1 MSGYNPSNDMAAA
14 LATVD
19 SFADYRELAGK
30 IYEEQGRTTMYP
42 TGWKDFDAYIGGG
55 FGSPHRGELV
65 VIVADTGV
73 GKSTFMTNLALR
85 IAPVQ
90 QERMHYI
97 SLENPPEDAYNTM
110 CHIIGKPTLGE
121 FEKYFTAPS
130 KDMLFGMR
138 PWQSEDL
145 MAHMSYMVKAH
156 GTRLFALDHL
166 NFMFENED
174 QVKNEIARVR
184 VVMRLL
190 SQFVMNH
197 KATVFVVSH
206 INRQKTDGL
215 IGIDR
220 IYGSTSIAGAATK
233 VLALNEVPNVTP
245 RQIDIQMIKSRYT
258 AYPRNKIVR
267 FNVESYNWDEVGLGE
282 VKKQQ

>member
-1 MSGYNPSNDMAAA
+1 MSQYEPDPAMQAA

-19 SFADYRELAGK
+19 SFSDYRELAGK
-30 IYEEQGRTTMYP
+30 IYAEQGKTDLYP
-42 TGWKDFDAYIGGG
+42 SGWKEFDQYIGGG
-55 FGSPHRGELV
+55 FGSPNRGELV

-110 CHIIGKPTLGE
+110 CHIIGKPTLGDM
-121 FEKYFTAPS
+121 EKYFTAPS

-145 MAHMSYMVKAH
+145 MAHMAYMVKAH
-156 GTRLFALDHL
+156 GTKLFALDHL

-206 INRQKTDGL
+206 INRQKTEGL
-215 IGIDR
+215 LGLDR

-233 VLALNEVPNVTP
+233 VLALNEVPNSSP
-245 RQIDIQMIKSRYT
+245 RQIDIQMLKSRYT
-258 AYPRNKIVR
+258 SFPRDRIVR
-267 FNVESYNWDEVGLGE
+267 FNVSSYDWEEVGLGE
-282 VKKQQ
+282 VKKT

>member
-1 MSGYNPSNDMAAA
+1 MSEYTPDPAMQAA

-19 SFADYRELAGK
+19 SFSDYRDLAGK
-30 IYEEQGRTTMYP
+30 IYAEQGKTNLYP
-42 TGWKDFDAYIGGG
+42 SGWPKLDEYLGGG

-73 GKSTFMTNLALR
+73 GKSTFMTNLALN

-90 QERMHYI
+90 QEKMHYI

-121 FEKYFTAPS
+121 MEKYFTAPS
-130 KDMLFGMR
+130 KEMLFGMR

-156 GTRLFALDHL
+156 GTKLFALDHL
-166 NFMFENED
+166 NFMFENEE

-206 INRQKTDGL
+206 INRQKTEGL
-215 IGIDR
+215 LGLER

-233 VLALNEVPNVTP
+233 VLALNEVPNVSP
-245 RQIDIQMIKSRYT
+245 RQIDIQMLKSRYT
-258 AYPRNKIVR
+258 AFPRNKVIR
-267 FNVESYNWDEVGLGE
+267 FDVSNYGWEEIGEGE
-282 VKKQQ
+282 VKKA

>member
-1 MSGYNPSNDMAAA
+1 MADYVPDPAMQAA

-19 SFADYRELAGK
+19 SFSYYRDLAGK
-30 IYEEQGRTTMYP
+30 IYAEQGKTNLYP
-42 TGWKDFDAYIGGG
+42 SGWPKLDEYLGGG

-73 GKSTFMTNLALR
+73 GKSTFMTNLALN

-121 FEKYFTAPS
+121 MEKYFTAPS
-130 KDMLFGMR
+130 KEMLFGMR

-145 MAHMSYMVKAH
+145 MAHMAYMVKAH
-156 GTRLFALDHL
+156 GTKLFALDHL

-184 VVMRLL
+184 VVIRLL

-206 INRQKTDGL
+206 INRQKTEGL
-215 IGIDR
+215 LGLER
-220 IYGSTSIAGAATK
+220 IYGSTAIAGAATK
-233 VLALNEVPNVTP
+233 VLALNEVPNISP
-245 RQIDIQMIKSRYT
+245 RQIDIQMLKSRYT
-258 AYPRNKIVR
+258 AFPRNKVIR
-267 FNVESYNWDEVGLGE
+267 FDVSNYGWEEIGEGE
-282 VKKQQ
+282 VKKT

>member
-1 MSGYNPSNDMAAA
+1 MSDYKPNPDMEAA

-19 SFADYRELAGK
+19 TFADYRDLASK
-30 IYEEQGRTTMYP
+30 IYAEQGKTELYSS
-42 TGWKDFDAYIGGG
+42 GWEEFDTYIGGG

-73 GKSTFMTNLALR
+73 GKSTFMTNLALN
-85 IAPVQ
+85 IAPAAK
-90 QERMHYI
+90 EKMHYI

-110 CHIIGKPTLGE
+110 CSIIQKPTLGE
-121 FEKYFTAPS
+121 MEKYFTAPS

-145 MAHMSYMVKAH
+145 MAHMSYMAEVH

-190 SQFVMNH
+190 SQFCMNH

-206 INRQKTDGL
+206 VNRGKSDDL
-215 IGIDR
+215 IDLTR
-220 IYGSTSIAGAATK
+220 IYGSTAIAGAATK
-233 VLALNEVPNVTP
+233 VIALNEVPDSSP
-245 RQIDIQMIKSRYT
+245 RQLDIQMLKSRYT
-258 AYPRNKIVR
+258 NYDRKLLMR
-267 FNVESYNWDEVGLGE
+267 FDVSSYAWELVGGTTRS
-282 VKKQQ
+282 